1 MSRHVLGKI
10 DNYHHRTTRN
20 AYIGN
25 IHHSSRLI
33 IRHKEFLVHRL
44 DHRCMPVIMVS
55 SIQSWV
61 LWPIDH
67 SQRAPAFFKR
77 ATRSPLRWAAMT
89 FSTPPRHW
97 PPTKTVGSAWW
108 WVEDDPP
115 LICLF
120 PAELTTL
127 FRCCPRPMMSINAF
141 SMLAPSSS
149 WSSSYTSALTPK
161 VTKSRF
167 TTNDMQQSLR
177 LNTTTAASSTKCLT
191 SRSAFWCC
199 WSTTG
204 PGANSLPLAAAADDR
219 SLLIPAAL
227 SCSPGAAAAAAAASL
242 YLYIF
247 DIFWCCI
254 YPALLFHS
262 TYFWSLFFFLN
273 LGSYMGV
280 SS

>member
-1 MSRHVLGKI
+1 
-10 DNYHHRTTRN
+10 
-20 AYIGN
+20 
-25 IHHSSRLI
+25 
-33 IRHKEFLVHRL
+33 
-44 DHRCMPVIMVS
+44 MPVVV

-61 LWPIDH
+61 LWPIIY

-97 PPTKTVGSAWW
+97 PPTKTVGRAW

-120 PAELTTL
+120 PAELTL
-127 FRCCPRPMMSINAF
+127 FRCCPRPTMSINAF

-161 VTKSRF
+161 VTKSRL

-204 PGANSLPLAAAADDR
+204 PGANSLPLAAADDR
-219 SLLIPAAL
+219 SILFPTAL
-227 SCSPGAAAAAAAASL
+227 SCSPVAAAAACL
-242 YLYIF
+242 DLYIF

-262 TYFWSLFFFLN
+262 IYFWSFFFWI
-273 LGSYMGV
+273 
-280 SS
+280 